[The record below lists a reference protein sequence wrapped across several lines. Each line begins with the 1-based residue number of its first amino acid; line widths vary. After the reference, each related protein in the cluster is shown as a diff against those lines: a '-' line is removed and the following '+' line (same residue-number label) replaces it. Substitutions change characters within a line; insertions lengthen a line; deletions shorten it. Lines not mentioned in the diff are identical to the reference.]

1 MQGDNV
7 AKEVSVAK
15 RKRRRFTAEFKAETV
30 RLVREGDKSIGEVA
44 HEMDLTDSALRAW
57 VKQAQID
64 ASGGLD
70 GELTTREREELR
82 RLRRELRQVKMEREI
97 LKKAT
102 AFFAKE
108 SR

>member
-1 MQGDNV
+1 M
-7 AKEVSVAK
+7 SR
-15 RKRRRFTAEFKAETV
+15 RKRRRFTPEFKAETV
-30 RLVREGDKSIGEVA
+30 RLVEESDKSIGELA
-44 HEMDLTDSALRAW
+44 KELDLTESVLRNW
-57 VKQAQID
+57 VRQARVD
-64 ASGGLD
+64 AGQGQE

-82 RLRRELRQVKMEREI
+82 RLRRENRELQMEREI

>member
-1 MQGDNV
+1 
-7 AKEVSVAK
+7 VAK
-15 RKRRRFTAEFKAETV
+15 RKRRRFTPEFKAETV
-30 RLVREGDKSIGEVA
+30 RLVQEGDKSIGEVA
-44 HEMDLTDSALRAW
+44 REMDLTESALRGW
-57 VKQAQID
+57 VKQAQVD
-64 ASGGLD
+64 AGGGSD
-70 GELTTREREELR
+70 GELTTGEREELR